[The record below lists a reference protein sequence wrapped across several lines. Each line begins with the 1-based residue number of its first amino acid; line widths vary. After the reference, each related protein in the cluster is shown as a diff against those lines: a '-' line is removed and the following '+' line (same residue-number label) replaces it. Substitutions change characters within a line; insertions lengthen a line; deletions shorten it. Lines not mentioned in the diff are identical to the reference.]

1 MSEKKSKTKGAARG
15 GVASADK
22 KDKARK
28 GKGKADDAAVA
39 AAKAE
44 KKQRRIAKQAKA
56 VLQDDRFKHILS
68 DKRFKPMPKKNSTVK
83 IGKRFEGMF
92 TSEEFSTGPAGT
104 NELRRYYH
112 TEEDEVAAGAARSV
126 DDQDAESM
134 DEDEGPESQ
143 APERRGQK
151 FDPSDARFAID
162 YSRGEV
168 LLESSSEEE
177 DEPEEEDGGV
187 DVWLAGQPDQYERV
201 ELTEAVGRRLAI
213 CNLDWTNI
221 SAADLFVLANSF
233 KPEAGSIESVTIY
246 PSEFGLERMKIEA
259 AEGPGKLIR
268 ESTGR
273 AIEMTEHGEYD
284 EEAAQEHLRAY
295 ELSKLRYYYA
305 VVVCD
310 SGETA
315 EAIYEQTDG
324 LEFEKSQNILDVR
337 CVPDD
342 VTFDT
347 EPKDHCGELPA
358 EVDFKLDSVHQS
370 ALAHSKVKL
379 SWEDD
384 DTDDRLVLK
393 KRKFTDEEL
402 EKIDYSNYL
411 ASDNSSAS
419 EDENDVATKQQLFR
433 GLIQECEEQ
442 EEAEN
447 PTEGE
452 LEITWAVGL
461 KERTEALLAAREER
475 EKEKTMTIGEK
486 LEKKRREKKRA
497 RKQKIKELVAG
508 KSTEMDEEDEEDIA
522 LRVGGADPYFQQDL
536 TADFSDDETAGPAE
550 GGFTEADAIEKDD
563 EPDESS
569 LQEESSAVGI
579 LPSLD
584 DEDSR
589 HFDMTK
595 IIKQHRKAGKKGK
608 RKGKKGAKDQSTEE
622 DTFALNTKDGRFT
635 AVFTDKDYSIDPTR
649 PEFKKTRE
657 MDALIAER
665 QRKVQQT
672 SSSSHESSATAK
684 SGDLGILVDKIR
696 RSHPKKA
703 RVS

>member
-1 MSEKKSKTKGAARG
+1 M
-15 GVASADK
+15 
-22 KDKARK
+22 
-28 GKGKADDAAVA
+28 
-39 AAKAE
+39 
-44 KKQRRIAKQAKA
+44 
-56 VLQDDRFKHILS
+56 
-68 DKRFKPMPKKNSTVK
+68 
-83 IGKRFEGMF
+83 
-92 TSEEFSTGPAGT
+92 
-104 NELRRYYH
+104 
-112 TEEDEVAAGAARSV
+112 
-126 DDQDAESM
+126 
-134 DEDEGPESQ
+134 
-143 APERRGQK
+143 
-151 FDPSDARFAID
+151 
-162 YSRGEV
+162 
-168 LLESSSEEE
+168 
-177 DEPEEEDGGV
+177 
-187 DVWLAGQPDQYERV
+187 
-201 ELTEAVGRRLAI
+201 
-213 CNLDWTNI
+213 
-221 SAADLFVLANSF
+221 
-233 KPEAGSIESVTIY
+233 
-246 PSEFGLERMKIEA
+246 
-259 AEGPGKLIR
+259 
-268 ESTGR
+268 
-273 AIEMTEHGEYD
+273 
-284 EEAAQEHLRAY
+284 
-295 ELSKLRYYYA
+295 
-305 VVVCD
+305 VCD

-315 EAIYEQTDG
+315 EAIYEQVIHFTVARLVILVNSITHQTDG

-433 GLIQECEEQ
+433 GLIQECEEQVSSDTDSELVFAHPHLVRVFYTVRSHVPYGRSQ

-595 IIKQHRKAGKKGK
+595 IIKEHRKAGKKGK